1 VISTLLA
8 IAAFAL
14 AAIGTAINLYKF
26 LRDRKKEAIDASELT
41 IKARAERDSIAVR
54 GAENALEVMEKML
67 RITQESETQLRQQ
80 QLQLRREIEDKDER
94 IGALEDTCVQFKRT
108 ISELRMTIADM
119 EQRLVI
125 QEKGGS

>member
-1 VISTLLA
+1 MISTLLA

-94 IGALEDTCVQFKRT
+94 IGALEETCVQFKRT
-108 ISELRMTIADM
+108 IFELRMTIADM

>member
-1 VISTLLA
+1 MISTLLA